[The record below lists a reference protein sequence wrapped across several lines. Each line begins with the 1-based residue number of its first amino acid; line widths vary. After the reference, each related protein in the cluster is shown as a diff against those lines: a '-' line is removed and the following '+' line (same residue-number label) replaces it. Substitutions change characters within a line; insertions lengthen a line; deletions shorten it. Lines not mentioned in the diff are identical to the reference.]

1 MMIVAL
7 ANVVIGDGGRVVCS
21 LGVGNNEPVE
31 ALGHRGVDGIDE
43 ALQVKRVRGAV
54 P

>member
-7 ANVVIGDGGRVVCS
+7 ANVVIGDGGRVVGS
-21 LGVGNNEPVE
+21 LGVGDDEPVE
-31 ALGHRGVDGIDE
+31 ALGQRGADGVDE
-43 ALQVKRVRGAV
+43 ALRVKTVRGAV